1 MREILFILGLILMFG
16 FIIYHFYVDFTNYKN
31 SYTLKMGGVFAEGME
46 NPIPASTWN
55 SGGSCPVGCTEP
67 ICIDGNCKTVTIN
80 GKQYKSCGGTC
91 KTNSNGGCRNNNEC
105 SEIINESPV
114 CGEKYFNM
122 NDKTPCK
129 SNGQLPSDFFSRS
142 ISQQGGMQQGGSQGG
157 SQGGGMQQGGS
168 QGGGMQQNNYQ
179 TVTDQ
184 PIIVQEQQQEEQRKV
199 MADNNNMAS
208 QPDMENDYASI
219 ENPRDFS
226 IFNKDIM
233 KKVLNSK
240 HLIPGDINLA
250 EESQSNYIR
259 VGKSFIEEVSIIRN
273 FSIPDIDETDYET
286 LGRFVVK
293 LKSENI
299 SESQKQ
305 VYTQKVLKDVYE
317 MLASSSLSTSSV
329 DGENE
334 PIQSTTKRI
343 TGMFG
348 DNSNSLMKKKLQLA
362 GVPMDDAKFTDT
374 YKPGKNETKK
384 VQPYNSAWS
393 IF

>member
-16 FIIYHFYVDFTNYKN
+16 FIIYHFYFDIISYKN

-46 NPIPASTWN
+46 N
-55 SGGSCPVGCTEP
+55 
-67 ICIDGNCKTVTIN
+67 
-80 GKQYKSCGGTC
+80 
-91 KTNSNGGCRNNNEC
+91 
-105 SEIINESPV
+105 
-114 CGEKYFNM
+114 
-122 NDKTPCK
+122 
-129 SNGQLPSDFFSRS
+129 
-142 ISQQGGMQQGGSQGG
+142 
-157 SQGGGMQQGGS
+157 
-168 QGGGMQQNNYQ
+168 QQNDPQ
-179 TVTDQ
+179 VTDQ
-184 PIIVQEQQQEEQRKV
+184 PIIVQEQQQEEERK
-199 MADNNNMAS
+199 ARGDNNNMAS
-208 QPDMENDYASI
+208 QPDMENDYASV

-259 VGKSFIEEVSIIRN
+259 VGKSFIEEVSVIRN

-299 SESQKQ
+299 SASQKQ
-305 VYTQKVLKDVYE
+305 VYTQKVLNDVYE

-348 DNSNSLMKKKLQLA
+348 ENSNSLMKKKLQLA

-374 YKPGKNETKK
+374 YKPDKKETK
-384 VQPYNSAWS
+384 VQAYNSAWS
-393 IF
+393 VF

>member
-1 MREILFILGLILMFG
+1 
-16 FIIYHFYVDFTNYKN
+16 
-31 SYTLKMGGVFAEGME
+31 
-46 NPIPASTWN
+46 
-55 SGGSCPVGCTEP
+55 
-67 ICIDGNCKTVTIN
+67 
-80 GKQYKSCGGTC
+80 
-91 KTNSNGGCRNNNEC
+91 
-105 SEIINESPV
+105 
-114 CGEKYFNM
+114 
-122 NDKTPCK
+122 
-129 SNGQLPSDFFSRS
+129 
-142 ISQQGGMQQGGSQGG
+142 
-157 SQGGGMQQGGS
+157 
-168 QGGGMQQNNYQ
+168 
-179 TVTDQ
+179 
-184 PIIVQEQQQEEQRKV
+184 
-199 MADNNNMAS
+199 
-208 QPDMENDYASI
+208 
-219 ENPRDFS
+219 
-226 IFNKDIM
+226 M

-348 DNSNSLMKKKLQLA
+348 DNSNSMMKKKLQLA

>member
-16 FIIYHFYVDFTNYKN
+16 FIIYHFYFDITNYKN

-46 NPIPASTWN
+46 N
-55 SGGSCPVGCTEP
+55 
-67 ICIDGNCKTVTIN
+67 
-80 GKQYKSCGGTC
+80 
-91 KTNSNGGCRNNNEC
+91 
-105 SEIINESPV
+105 
-114 CGEKYFNM
+114 
-122 NDKTPCK
+122 
-129 SNGQLPSDFFSRS
+129 
-142 ISQQGGMQQGGSQGG
+142 
-157 SQGGGMQQGGS
+157 
-168 QGGGMQQNNYQ
+168 QQNDSQ

-208 QPDMENDYASI
+208 QPDMENDYASV

-348 DNSNSLMKKKLQLA
+348 DNSNSMMKKKLQLA